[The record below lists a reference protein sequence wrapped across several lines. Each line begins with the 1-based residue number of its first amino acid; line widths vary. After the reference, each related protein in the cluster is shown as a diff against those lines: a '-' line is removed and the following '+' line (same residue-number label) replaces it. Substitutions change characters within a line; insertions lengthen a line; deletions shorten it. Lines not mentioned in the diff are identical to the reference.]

1 MKLKMMEK
9 KYKKIGITTR
19 IVNAQGYEEKRDALS
34 QDWVKLLEQFNLIP
48 ILIPNNLSNIP
59 LFLEENSIEGIILSG
74 GDNIGDDK
82 ERDHTEKE
90 LIKFGIERELPI
102 FGVCRGMQV
111 LNNFFKGKIK
121 VSVDDSHM
129 GNDHEVIISNDKIS
143 DILKQDKIVVNSYH
157 RNVINLEDIGESL
170 ISFAINQKDN
180 TVEGFLHKKLPIMGV
195 MWHPERD
202 MDKNTELINN
212 FLLRKIPLD

>member
-1 MKLKMMEK
+1 MLKLF
-9 KYKKIGITTR
+9 
-19 IVNAQGYEEKRDALS
+19 
-34 QDWVKLLEQFNLIP
+34 EQFNFIP

-121 VSVDDSHM
+121 VSVDDSHI

-143 DILKQDKIVVNSYH
+143 DFLKQDKIVVNSYH
-157 RNVINLEDIGESL
+157 RNIINLEDIGESL

-212 FLLRKIPLD
+212 FLLRKIP